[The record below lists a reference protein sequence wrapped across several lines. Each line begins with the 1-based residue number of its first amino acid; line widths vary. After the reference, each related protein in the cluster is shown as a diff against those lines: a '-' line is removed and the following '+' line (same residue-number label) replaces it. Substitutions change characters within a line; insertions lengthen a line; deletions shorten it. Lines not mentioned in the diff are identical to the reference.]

1 MLSSSC
7 KENAAEVRVSELLQ
21 NMKFKNAELSKEKIH
36 NDLKEDSKTVYYDSG
51 NKNKSE
57 FVWFGKEGYSMKIIT
72 ERLEIRLLENSEMES
87 MISNEKNSA
96 LKSAYTSM
104 YHRTIKNLNQREW
117 NGIWGMF
124 FKNKND
130 MIGSLAFKGISD
142 DGQIEIGYGI
152 DKEYEN
158 NGYMTEAVIGLC
170 KWASEQS
177 NVNKI
182 IAEVEDTNVSSIRVL
197 EKSNFLKTDKRGEEG
212 FIYILK

>member
-1 MLSSSC
+1 
-7 KENAAEVRVSELLQ
+7 
-21 NMKFKNAELSKEKIH
+21 MK
-36 NDLKEDSKTVYYDSG
+36 V
-51 NKNKSE
+51 
-57 FVWFGKEGYSMKIIT
+57 IT

-87 MISNEKNSA
+87 MISNEENSA

-104 YHRTIKNLNQREW
+104 YNRTIKNLNQREW

-142 DGQIEIGYGI
+142 DGLIEIGYGI

-182 IAEVEDTNVSSIRVL
+182 TAEVEDTNVSSIRVL
-197 EKSNFLKTDKRGEEG
+197 EKSNFIKTDKRGEED